1 MKWLIIARFEA
12 RYQSMSMR
20 FLTWFA
26 IFFLCGFAAIHV
38 EDEAQM
44 FGYLVNLNSPY
55 SILNLVAAL
64 LSVAPLL
71 SVAFVASSVLRD
83 DETRFAHLV
92 YVTPINRFDYLFG
105 RFLGGYV
112 VSVLVFIGALFGIA
126 VATFMPWLNTQ
137 RVDSFLFAPYIYA
150 TLVFVVPSIFVMGAI
165 VFAVAC
171 KTRSIKWCYV
181 SIFAILILYIV
192 SNMLL
197 QVLNIEFLAA
207 ILNPTVEAS
216 FEVAT
221 KYWTIAER
229 NSLMPQTFDVIFYNR
244 VVWVVIGTGFLSW
257 AMQTFKLQLI
267 SGPENAAN
275 IDHEINETP
284 SSIQLNSNASNF
296 KVATSS
302 LKVGCRQG
310 LELFMSELRA
320 IFKGWSFVVLL
331 ILFTVLT
338 LVGMSTVTS
347 VETSKV
353 LPANYL
359 IINYLNNQNSLISL
373 FLGLIFTAELVWR
386 DRDCRIHEI
395 VNALPVSDVLRVV
408 PKLLAIVFVPVIV
421 SALSIVIAAFYQYK
435 NSVEPNYYYYLIGFV
450 IPFCISFYIWT
461 AICLAIQIASPS
473 RLVGYC
479 VTIVFAVLVPAL
491 LVVFDFDH
499 RLYLMGEMPFTTLSD
514 MNGIG
519 HFWIARAW
527 YQLYWSL
534 FCVFLLLLVF
544 VLGGPSLPSSIK
556 NRSSLAKRHLRSPL
570 GLAAGIAGF
579 AWVATGAFIF
589 YNTNYLNK
597 YERIPTTEQRAADS
611 EKALT
616 KFENIAQPKVISV
629 DAKIDLFPDQ
639 RLGKFDGTYRL
650 KNQTKESISQIFV
663 HFDAD
668 LQVQHIAL
676 ENAVLDKEYLQFQF
690 RIFKLLQPM
699 EPDTERT
706 LSFRSQLYEP
716 GFKNDQGQT
725 SIIENGSFINNFQFT
740 PTIGV
745 NRMRWLSDPVRRL
758 KYGLPADQALAKLGS
773 IQNANNNYIRG
784 DSDWIDLNLSVSTQ
798 ADQVPIAPGT
808 VVSDQTKDGRRTII
822 TRSDSPILNFFSIQ
836 SGRYQLNS
844 QAWVS
849 PSEKENAAQK
859 PIDLTIYHHPEHARN
874 IEKMHATTQA
884 SLSYFASAFGPY
896 QFDHARII
904 EFPSYLTF
912 AQAFAGTVA
921 FSEGAGFIQRGNSS
935 ALLSSFTAHEIAHQW
950 WAHQLIGANQQ
961 GQTLLSESL
970 AEYSAFQVL
979 KKLRSYE
986 ELEVLLN
993 LMKDTY
999 LKGRARSKSEEV
1011 PLIHV
1016 SNQTH
1021 LMYSKGGLAFIWL
1034 GDVVGQEKLDKAL
1047 SVFLKQYA
1055 FKSTPYPTSAD
1066 LIRVL
1071 RSELGKE
1078 HELLIT
1084 DLFEK
1089 ITFYELSAEA
1099 PQATVLPN
1107 TDYEITLN
1115 VRAKKFHADG
1125 KGVQLPSPIDEIVE
1139 IGVFDGWSSRKTS
1152 QSIGTIKVIK
1162 VRITQDSQPVK
1173 FTVRAKPGYV
1183 AVDPF
1188 RRLFSRDQGDN
1199 AVKVKALNY

>member
-55 SILNLVAAL
+55 SILSLVAAL

-92 YVTPINRFDYLFG
+92 YATPINRFDYLFG

-112 VSVLVFIGALFGIA
+112 VSVLVFFGALLGIA
-126 VATFMPWLNTQ
+126 VATFMPWLNAQ
-137 RVDSFLFAPYIYA
+137 RVGGFLLAPYVYA
-150 TLVFVVPSIFVMGAI
+150 TFVFLVPSIFVMGAI
-165 VFAVAC
+165 VFSVAC

-181 SIFAILILYIV
+181 SIFAVLIFYVI

-197 QVLNIEFLAA
+197 RSLNIEFLAA
-207 ILNPTVEAS
+207 ILSPTVEAS
-216 FEVAT
+216 FQVAT
-221 KYWTIAER
+221 KYWSIADR
-229 NSLMPQTFDVIFYNR
+229 NSLMPQPFDVIFYNR
-244 VVWVVIGTGFLSW
+244 AVWVVIGTGLLSW
-257 AMQTFKLQLI
+257 AIQNFKVQLTF
-267 SGPENAAN
+267 GPDNAVN
-275 IDHEINETP
+275 IAGEIDETP
-284 SSIQLNSNASNF
+284 SPTQLNANATNR
-296 KVATSS
+296 KINISS
-302 LKVGCRQG
+302 FRVVCKQG
-310 LELFMSELRA
+310 FELFKSELRT
-320 IFKGWSFVVLL
+320 IFNGWSFVVLL
-331 ILFTVLT
+331 VLFTVLT
-338 LVGMSTVTS
+338 LVGISAVTS
-347 VETSKV
+347 VETSTL

-395 VNALPVSDVLRVV
+395 VNALPVSDVFRVV
-408 PKLLAIVFVPVIV
+408 PKLLAIVFIPIIV
-421 SALSIVIAAFYQYK
+421 ALLSVVIAAFYQSQ
-435 NSVEPNYYYYLIGFV
+435 NSVDPNYYYFFIGFV
-450 IPFCISFYIWT
+450 IPFCINFYIWT

-473 RLVGYC
+473 RVIGYC
-479 VTIVFAVLVPAL
+479 VTIVLAVLVPIL
-491 LVVFDFDH
+491 LRVFDFDH
-499 RLYLMGEMPFTTLSD
+499 RLYLMGEMPLTTLSD

-534 FCVFLLLLVF
+534 FCVFLILLVF
-544 VLGGPSLPSSIK
+544 ALGGPSLPSSIK
-556 NRSSLAKRHLRSPL
+556 NRFSFAKRHLRSPL
-570 GLAAGIAGF
+570 GLAAGIAGI

-611 EKALT
+611 EKTLT
-616 KFENIAQPKVISV
+616 NFENLTQPKVVSV
-629 DAKIDLFPDQ
+629 DAKIDLFPQQ
-639 RLGKFDGTYRL
+639 RLGKFAGTYRL
-650 KNQTKESISQIFV
+650 KNQTKESIHQIFV

-668 LQVQHIAL
+668 LQVQHIAI
-676 ENAVLDKEYLQFQF
+676 ENAVLDKEYPQFQF

-725 SIIENGSFINNFQFT
+725 SIIENGSFINNFQFS

-745 NRMRWLSDPVRRL
+745 NRIRWLSDPVRRL

-773 IQNANNNYIRG
+773 IQNANNNYIRD

-822 TRSDSPILNFFSIQ
+822 TRSESPILNFFSIQ

-844 QAWVS
+844 QTWVS
-849 PSEKENAAQK
+849 PSEKESAAQK
-859 PIDLTIYHHPEHARN
+859 PIALTIYHHPEHARN
-874 IEKMHATTQA
+874 IEKMHATIQT
-884 SLSYFASAFGPY
+884 SLSYFTSAFGPY
-896 QFDHARII
+896 QFDHARIV
-904 EFPSYLTF
+904 EFPSYLAF
-912 AQAFAGTVA
+912 AQAFAGTVP

-935 ALLSSFTAHEIAHQW
+935 ALLSSVTAHEIAHQW
-950 WAHQLIGANQQ
+950 WAHQLVGANQQ
-961 GQTLLSESL
+961 GNTLLSESL
-970 AEYSAFQVL
+970 AEYSALQVL
-979 KKLRSYE
+979 RKLRLYE
-986 ELEVLLN
+986 ESEVLLSQ
-993 LMKDTY
+993 MKETY
-999 LKGRARSKSEEV
+999 LRGRARSKSEEV

-1021 LMYSKGGLAFIWL
+1021 LKYSKGGLAFVWL

-1078 HELLIT
+1078 HDRLIT

-1099 PQATVLPN
+1099 PQATALPN

-1125 KGVQLPSPIDEIVE
+1125 KGFQLPSPIDEIIE

-1152 QSIGTIKVIK
+1152 QSIGTIQVIK
-1162 VRITQDSQPVK
+1162 VRITQDNQPIK